1 MCLHMVS
8 CCRSHPAGS
17 GWGPRSLGPGRLVP
31 IPLASLPGVS
41 VPLSSTFPLTSL
53 LPGASSLLRYY
64 RYSGSLTMPGCEP
77 AVLWTVFEDAVPIGR
92 AQVAQFQIVP
102 QSGPPGTRPMPLTEN
117 FRQQQPLPGRRV
129 WASPS
134 ASMRA
139 TAPPPSCL
147 GVAGEPAL
155 GALLGLGLSLL
166 LGQGP

>member
-1 MCLHMVS
+1 M
-8 CCRSHPAGS
+8 
-17 GWGPRSLGPGRLVP
+17 
-31 IPLASLPGVS
+31 
-41 VPLSSTFPLTSL
+41 
-53 LPGASSLLRYY
+53 
-64 RYSGSLTMPGCEP
+64 
-77 AVLWTVFEDAVPIGR
+77 
-92 AQVAQFQIVP
+92 AQFQIVP

-139 TAPPPSCL
+139 TAPPLSCL